1 MCKIYE
7 SNWRGLS
14 QQYVAEKGAMR
25 EGTLI
30 HSDSSTSLHLHLHLY
45 CTWAVILVVS
55 SSAEDDSK
63 PDCSFCPLAVPC
75 CFCPAAPARAGRPS
89 HPVVSQLLP
98 ETAREKWTRKNMK
111 QTCLKVRAR
120 KITKVLRS
128 LAHKENLRYMSK
140 VGDCELF
147 ICCDIFSKDDNLF
160 LKALCRVSRV

>member
-1 MCKIYE
+1 M
-7 SNWRGLS
+7 S
-14 QQYVAEKGAMR
+14 QTEGVCPNSMLLRR
-25 EGTLI
+25 EQWGRAHWYTVI
-30 HSDSSTSLHLHLHLY
+30 PAPAYTY
-45 CTWAVILVVS
+45 TCTWAVILVVS

-63 PDCSFCPLAVPC
+63 PDCCFCPLAVPC

-120 KITKVLRS
+120 KITKVLQS
-128 LAHKENLRYMSK
+128 VAHKENLRYMSK

-147 ICCDIFSKDDNLF
+147 ICCDMFSKDDNLF